1 MKMNQIAKS
10 LFLCGAALAL
20 SSAVSQAVTYQVSIN
35 TTALVSSLDGPFS
48 LDFQLN
54 SGGTL
59 GNNSATI
66 SNITGVSPTL
76 GAPDLI
82 GGASGDLGATVV
94 INDTNVFNEFY
105 QTFTVSNTITFDVTF
120 TNNIDSGLTPDSF
133 SVAILDSSDFNIT
146 TNGVGNTL
154 FQYDFDG
161 SPDSVLGQGTGAYSG
176 VTVTAVPEASSALLG
191 VLGVSLSMIRRRPAA

>member
-10 LFLCGAALAL
+10 LFLCGTALAL